1 MSARDMSMK
10 KINLKRDIPT
20 TTLSGFALS
29 SLLILTILS
38 ILLQNIPQSIQ
49 SAGDELLRLNATE
62 GVANAVT
69 TVVVFFRGFDTLGEI
84 AVLFIASLGI
94 GLMLHSNTRCDI
106 KAESNF
112 MLQTA
117 SKILFPIIMLFGV
130 YVMVYGHL
138 SPGGGFQGGVI
149 IASAVLLLL
158 VSYKGF
164 EVPHSVIVAL
174 ETFAGVSYVLI
185 GLMGLLVLDTFLG
198 NFLPHDI
205 SQMGM
210 LLSGGIIP
218 IIYIIVGIKVGS
230 EMSMIV
236 QNLIKRSDDV

>member
-1 MSARDMSMK
+1 MS
-10 KINLKRDIPT
+10 LKRDLPT

-29 SLLILTILS
+29 AVLVLTILN
-38 ILLQNIPQSIQ
+38 ILLKNIPHNIET
-49 SAGDELLRLNATE
+49 AGDALLELNAVE

-69 TVVVFFRGFDTLGEI
+69 TVVVYFRGFDTLGEI

-94 GLMLHSNTRCDI
+94 GLMLQTNSTCTI

-117 SKILFPIIMLFGV
+117 SKLLFPIILLFGI
-130 YVMVYGHL
+130 YVMIYGHL

-149 IASAVLLLL
+149 IASGVLLLL
-158 VSYKGF
+158 ISHKMF
-164 EVPHSVIVAL
+164 EVPHAVIVAL
-174 ETFAGVSYVLI
+174 ETFAGVAYVFI
-185 GLMGLLVLDTFLG
+185 GLIGLLVLDTFLG

-210 LLSGGIIP
+210 LISGGVIP
-218 IIYIIVGIKVGS
+218 LIYIIVGIKVGS
-230 EMSMIV
+230 EMSMII
-236 QNLIKRSDDV
+236 QNIIKRSDDV

>member
-1 MSARDMSMK
+1 MS
-10 KINLKRDIPT
+10 LKRDLPT
-20 TTLSGFALS
+20 STMSGFALS
-29 SLLILTILS
+29 GILVLTLLN
-38 ILLQNIPQSIQ
+38 ILLQNMPNSIQ
-49 SAGDELLRLNATE
+49 TAGNELLKLNANE

-69 TVVVFFRGFDTLGEI
+69 AVVVYFRGFDTLGEI
-84 AVLFIASLGI
+84 AVLFIASLGL
-94 GLMLHSNTRCDI
+94 GLMLNSNTKCDI

-117 SKILFPIIMLFGV
+117 SRLLFPIILLFGI
-130 YVMVYGHL
+130 YVMIYGHL

-158 VSYKGF
+158 ISHKEF
-164 EVPHSVIVAL
+164 EVPHAVIIAL

-185 GLMGLLVLDTFLG
+185 GLVGLLVLDTFLG

-205 SQMGM
+205 SQMGL

-218 IIYIIVGIKVGS
+218 LIYIIVGIKVGS
-230 EMSMIV
+230 EMSMIA
-236 QNLIKRSDDV
+236 QNLIKRSNDV

>member
-1 MSARDMSMK
+1 M
-10 KINLKRDIPT
+10 NLKREVPT
-20 TTLSGFALS
+20 STLSGFALS
-29 SLLILTILS
+29 GLLILTILN
-38 ILLQNIPQSIQ
+38 ILLQNMPQTIQ
-49 SAGDELLRLNATE
+49 TAGDELLKLNATE

-94 GLMLHSNTRCDI
+94 GLMLHSNSECNI

-117 SKILFPIIMLFGV
+117 SKLLFPIILLFGI

-158 VSYKGF
+158 ISHKTF
-164 EVPHSVIVAL
+164 EVPHSAIVAL

-185 GLMGLLVLDTFLG
+185 GLIGLLVLDTFLG

-205 SQMGM
+205 AQMGM
-210 LLSGGIIP
+210 LASGGIIP

-230 EMSMIV
+230 EMSIIV
-236 QNLIKRSDDV
+236 QNLIKRCNDV

>member
-1 MSARDMSMK
+1 MS
-10 KINLKRDIPT
+10 LKRELPT
-20 TTLSGFALS
+20 STLSGFALS
-29 SLLILTILS
+29 GLLVLTILN
-38 ILLQNIPQSIQ
+38 ILLQNMPNKIQ
-49 SAGDELLRLNATE
+49 TAGEALLKLNTQE

-69 TVVVFFRGFDTLGEI
+69 TVVVYFRGFDTLGEI

-94 GLMLHSNTRCDI
+94 GLILHANSRCDI

-130 YVMVYGHL
+130 YVMIYGHL

-149 IASAVLLLL
+149 IASGVLLLL
-158 VSYKGF
+158 ISYKTF
-164 EVPHSVIVAL
+164 EVPHAVIVAL

-185 GLMGLLVLDTFLG
+185 GLIGLVVLDTFLG

-218 IIYIIVGIKVGS
+218 LIYIIVGIKVGS

-236 QNLIKRSDDV
+236 QNLIQRSNDV

>member
-1 MSARDMSMK
+1 M
-10 KINLKRDIPT
+10 NLKRELPT

-29 SLLILTILS
+29 GLLILTILN
-38 ILLQNIPQSIQ
+38 ILLQNMPNKLQT
-49 SAGDELLRLNATE
+49 AGDALLKLNATE

-94 GLMLHSNTRCDI
+94 GLMLHSNKTCTI

-112 MLQTA
+112 MLKTA
-117 SKILFPIIMLFGV
+117 STLLFPIIMLFGI
-130 YVMVYGHL
+130 YVMIYGHL

-158 VSYKGF
+158 ISHKGF
-164 EVPHSVIVAL
+164 EVPHSVIIAL

-185 GLMGLLVLDTFLG
+185 GLIGLLVLDVFLG

-210 LLSGGIIP
+210 LISGGIIP
-218 IIYIIVGIKVGS
+218 FIYIIVGIKVGS
-230 EMSMIV
+230 EMSLIV

>member
-1 MSARDMSMK
+1 MSVK
-10 KINLKRDIPT
+10 KVSLKRELPT

-29 SLLILTILS
+29 GLLVLTILN
-38 ILLQNIPQSIQ
+38 ILLQNMPSKIQ
-49 SAGDELLRLNATE
+49 TAGNALLKLNATE

-94 GLMLHSNTRCDI
+94 GLMLHSNSKCNI

-117 SKILFPIIMLFGV
+117 SRLLFPIIMLFGT
-130 YVMVYGHL
+130 YVMIYGHL

-149 IASAVLLLL
+149 IASGVLLLL
-158 VSYKGF
+158 ISHKTF

-185 GLMGLLVLDTFLG
+185 GIIGLLVLDTFLG

-205 SQMGM
+205 AQMGM

-236 QNLIKRSDDV
+236 QNLIQRSRDV

>member
-1 MSARDMSMK
+1 MSVK
-10 KINLKRDIPT
+10 KISLKRELPT
-20 TTLSGFALS
+20 STLSGFALS
-29 SLLILTILS
+29 GLLILTILN
-38 ILLQNIPQSIQ
+38 ILLQNMPNKIQ
-49 SAGDELLRLNATE
+49 TAGDALLKLNLNE

-69 TVVVFFRGFDTLGEI
+69 TVVVYFRGFDTLGEI

-94 GLMLHSNTRCDI
+94 GLMLHSNSKCNI

-117 SKILFPIIMLFGV
+117 SKLLFPIIMLFGI

-158 VSYKGF
+158 VSYKTF
-164 EVPHSVIVAL
+164 EVPHGLIVAL

-185 GLMGLLVLDTFLG
+185 GLIGLLVLDVFLG

-218 IIYIIVGIKVGS
+218 LIYIIVGIKVGS

-236 QNLIKRSDDV
+236 QNLIQRSNDV

>member
-1 MSARDMSMK
+1 MSVK
-10 KINLKRDIPT
+10 KVSLKRELPT

-29 SLLILTILS
+29 GLLVLTILN
-38 ILLQNIPQSIQ
+38 ILLQNMPSKIQ
-49 SAGDELLRLNATE
+49 TAGNALLKLNATE

-94 GLMLHSNTRCDI
+94 GLMLHSNSKCNI

-117 SKILFPIIMLFGV
+117 SRLLFPIIMLFGT
-130 YVMVYGHL
+130 YVMIYGHL

-149 IASAVLLLL
+149 IASGVLLLL
-158 VSYKGF
+158 ISHKTF

-185 GLMGLLVLDTFLG
+185 GLIGLLVLDTFLG

-205 SQMGM
+205 AQMGM

-236 QNLIKRSDDV
+236 QNLIQRSSDV

>member
-1 MSARDMSMK
+1 M
-10 KINLKRDIPT
+10 NLKRELPT
-20 TTLSGFALS
+20 STISGFALS
-29 SLLILTILS
+29 GLLVLTILN
-38 ILLQNIPQSIQ
+38 ILLHNLPQKIQ
-49 SAGDELLRLNATE
+49 TAGDALLKLNTQE

-69 TVVVFFRGFDTLGEI
+69 TVVVYFRGFDTLGEI

-94 GLMLHSNTRCDI
+94 GLMLQANIQCDI

-112 MLQTA
+112 MLKTA
-117 SKILFPIIMLFGV
+117 SKLLFPIIILFGI

-158 VSYKGF
+158 ISHKEF
-164 EVPHSVIVAL
+164 EVPHAVIIVL
-174 ETFAGVSYVLI
+174 EAFAGVAYVLI
-185 GLMGLLVLDTFLG
+185 GLLGLLVLDIFLG

-210 LLSGGIIP
+210 LVSGGIIP
-218 IIYIIVGIKVGS
+218 VIYIIVGIKVGS

-236 QNLIKRSDDV
+236 QNLIKRSNDV

>member
-1 MSARDMSMK
+1 MSEKKMS
-10 KINLKRDIPT
+10 LKRELPT

-29 SLLILTILS
+29 GLLILTILN
-38 ILLQNIPQSIQ
+38 ILLQNMPNKIQ
-49 SAGDELLRLNATE
+49 TAGEALLKLNATE

-69 TVVVFFRGFDTLGEI
+69 TVIAYFRGLDTLGEI

-94 GLMLHSNTRCDI
+94 GLMLHTNTKCNI

-117 SKILFPIIMLFGV
+117 SKLLFPIIMLFGI
-130 YVMVYGHL
+130 YVMIYGHL

-158 VSYKGF
+158 ISHKEF
-164 EVPHSVIVAL
+164 EVPHGLIVAL

-185 GLMGLLVLDTFLG
+185 GLIGLLVLDTFLG

-205 SQMGM
+205 SQMGL

-218 IIYIIVGIKVGS
+218 LIYIIIGIKVGS

-236 QNLIKRSDDV
+236 QNLIKRDHHV

>member
-1 MSARDMSMK
+1 MSRR
-10 KINLKRDIPT
+10 KINIKRELPT

-29 SLLILTILS
+29 GLLVLTILN
-38 ILLQNIPQSIQ
+38 ILLHNMPTKIQ
-49 SAGDELLRLNATE
+49 TAGDALLKLNATE

-69 TVVVFFRGFDTLGEI
+69 TVIVFFRGLDTLGEI

-94 GLMLHSNTRCDI
+94 GLMLHSNSKCNI

-117 SKILFPIIMLFGV
+117 SKILFPVILLFGI
-130 YVMVYGHL
+130 YVMIYGHL

-149 IASAVLLLL
+149 IASGVLLLL
-158 VSYKGF
+158 ISHKAF

-185 GLMGLLVLDTFLG
+185 GLIGLLVLDVFLG

-205 SQMGM
+205 SQMGL

-218 IIYIIVGIKVGS
+218 LIYIIVGIKVGS

-236 QNLIKRSDDV
+236 QNLIKRDHDV

>member
-1 MSARDMSMK
+1 M
-10 KINLKRDIPT
+10 NLKRELPT

-29 SLLILTILS
+29 GILILTLLN
-38 ILLQNIPQSIQ
+38 ILLQNMPNSIQ
-49 SAGDELLRLNATE
+49 TAGYELLKLNANE
-62 GVANAVT
+62 GVANTVT
-69 TVVVFFRGFDTLGEI
+69 TVVVYFRGFDTLGEI
-84 AVLFIASLGI
+84 AVLFIASLGV
-94 GLMLHSNTRCDI
+94 GLMLHSNTKCDI

-117 SKILFPIIMLFGV
+117 SRLLFPIILLFGI

-149 IASAVLLLL
+149 IASGVLLLL
-158 VSYKGF
+158 ISHKEF
-164 EVPHSVIVAL
+164 EVPHAVIIAL

-185 GLMGLLVLDTFLG
+185 GLIGLLVLDTFLG

-205 SQMGM
+205 SQMGL

-218 IIYIIVGIKVGS
+218 LIYIIVGIKVGS
-230 EMSMIV
+230 EMSMIA
-236 QNLIKRSDDV
+236 QNLIKRSNDV